1 MLYLVIIGY
10 CNEILWRARETILA
24 TRSLTH
30 WQTGNVINAGT
41 DKNRYALNFP
51 GISYRRF
58 LLRFCT
64 QSGRLVLGFLLIE
77 LRNYA
82 NTLTN

>member
-1 MLYLVIIGY
+1 MKYFGVRWKPFSPPGRL
-10 CNEILWRARETILA
+10 RT
-24 TRSLTH
+24 
-30 WQTGNVINAGT
+30 VINVGT
-41 DKNRYALNFP
+41 DKNRYALNIS
-51 GISYRRF
+51 GIAYRRF

-64 QSGRLVLGFLLIE
+64 QSGRLVLRFLLIE